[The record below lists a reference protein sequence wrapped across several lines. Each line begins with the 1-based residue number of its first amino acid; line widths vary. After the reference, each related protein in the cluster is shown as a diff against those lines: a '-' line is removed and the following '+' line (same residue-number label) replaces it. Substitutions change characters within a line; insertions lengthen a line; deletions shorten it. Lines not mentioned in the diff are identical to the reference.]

1 MTKGTFSM
9 MNFSRSLTAA
19 AVSVTLSLGAFAAFA
34 QDAADVDTSGIVEM
48 QMGNPDAA
56 VTVIEYASYT
66 CPHCAN
72 FHANGFKDLKADF
85 IDDGQI
91 NFIYREVFF
100 DRPGLWASIV
110 ARCGEGAENRF
121 FGITEMLYERQG
133 DLQQNDPAAVVES
146 LKTIGRTAGLS
157 DADLDACLQDADN
170 AQALYARFVQTT
182 EEDGVSS
189 TPTFMI
195 NGEQVSNRPYPEL
208 KALIEEELAKA
219 E

>member
-1 MTKGTFSM
+1 M